1 MLRKKEEEK
10 KHAKSPVELTPNRRH
25 NSKQNPGFHR
35 NLLKIT
41 AMIKSTRIVMME
53 IVITRFVAMLFIINI
68 LCFDT
73 AGVGLHYL
81 RAIPL
86 KVLTLR
92 ST

>member
-1 MLRKKEEEK
+1 MAPAVCAKVHIYVQVCMLRKKEEEK

-53 IVITRFVAMLFIINI
+53 IVITRFVAML
-68 LCFDT
+68 
-73 AGVGLHYL
+73 